1 MAASI
6 KTVVITGGA
15 GGIGR
20 EFSRLFARDGYRVV
34 VFDLRADDLRSLTEE
49 LRQSAPAAVL
59 LTHQIDLSQH
69 DAAEKVAAWCANRSI
84 VIDVLV
90 NNVGFGLLGEHVELD
105 PKRVEQML
113 QLNNLLLTQ
122 LTLLVGRQMKAR
134 RSGHILNVAS
144 MVGFSPAPFFA
155 AYSGTKAYSI
165 AFSVAVARELG
176 DYGVTVSCLC
186 PGTTRTRFLETA
198 ETKVDSAKGI
208 LRFVSA
214 YSVTPDIV
222 AAAGY
227 RGLFAGK
234 LLVVPNRFLTIQ
246 AVFLRILPMRFVSWF
261 VHRRTR
267 QPGIAA

>member
-1 MAASI
+1 METSQ

-20 EFSRLFARDGYRVV
+20 EFSKIFAREGYRVV
-34 VFDLRADDLRSLTEE
+34 VFGLVAEELHALTEE
-49 LRQSAPAAVL
+49 LRQASPTAPV

-69 DAAEKVAAWCANRSI
+69 DAAEKVVAWCANRSI
-84 VIDVLV
+84 AIDVLV
-90 NNVGFGLLGEHVELD
+90 NNVGFGLLGQHVEQE
-105 PKRVEQML
+105 PARVEQML
-113 QLNNLLLTQ
+113 LLNNLLLTQ

-186 PGTTRTRFLETA
+186 PGTTRTKFLATA
-198 ETKVDSAKGI
+198 QTQVESAKGI
-208 LRFVSA
+208 ARFVSA
-214 YSVTPDIV
+214 YTVPPDIV

-227 RGLFAGK
+227 RGLFARK
-234 LLVVPNRFLTIQ
+234 LIIVPNTFLRIQ
-246 AVFLRILPMRFVSWF
+246 AVFLRCLPMRLISWF
-261 VHRRTR
+261 VHQRTR
-267 QPGIAA
+267 